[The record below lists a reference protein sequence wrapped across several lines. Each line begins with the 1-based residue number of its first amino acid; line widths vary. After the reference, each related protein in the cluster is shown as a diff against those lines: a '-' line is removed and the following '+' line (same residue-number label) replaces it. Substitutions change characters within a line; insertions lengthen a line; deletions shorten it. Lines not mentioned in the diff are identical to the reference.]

1 MMARRFCC
9 SRILLISLASAAM
22 PTAFAAPHDA
32 PAPAAA
38 QSAVPSPTLERIRQ
52 RGHLIVGNEFKFPT
66 MNAIDPATGRN
77 VGFMADLARS
87 LAQHLFGDEGKVEFR
102 HTEDATRLD
111 DVVNGT
117 VDMLIDTTGGI
128 ADNAVQLEAKRKLVD
143 FSDETFRSGSALL
156 VRKGGPVRDLDDI
169 GEGTRVLYVKANPD
183 VAALTAYAP
192 RASYIAFDSS
202 AEALAALKAGKGDAF
217 TQVVTHLYRA
227 ASQDA
232 AYTVVGRFTSKSYA
246 VVYPKGDRALGG
258 YLNEWLRTIKAN
270 GEYDRL
276 YQKWFF
282 PYGGAALR

>member
-9 SRILLISLASAAM
+9 SRILLIFLASAAA
-22 PTAFAAPHDA
+22 PPAFAAPHDA
-32 PAPAAA
+32 
-38 QSAVPSPTLERIRQ
+38 PSPTLERIRQ

-66 MNAIDPATGRN
+66 MNVIDPATGRN
-77 VGFMADLARS
+77 EGFMADLARS
-87 LAQHLFGDEGKVEFR
+87 LAQHLCGDEGKVEFR
-102 HTEDATRLD
+102 HTEDATRLN

-128 ADNAVQLEAKRKLVD
+128 ADNAAQLEAKKKLVD

-183 VAALTAYAP
+183 VAALTSYAP

-258 YLNEWLRTIKAN
+258 YLNEWLRSIKAN

-282 PYGGAALR
+282 PYGGAALQ